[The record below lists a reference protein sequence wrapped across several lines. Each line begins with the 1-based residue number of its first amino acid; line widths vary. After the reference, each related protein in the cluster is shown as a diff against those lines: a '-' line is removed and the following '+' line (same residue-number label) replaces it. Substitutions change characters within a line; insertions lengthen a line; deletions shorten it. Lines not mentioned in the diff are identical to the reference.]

1 MHRPRQLVLAAVA
14 TGCLTFVALSA
25 QQPVPAP
32 EQKPAPE
39 GHEAPQPPAG
49 RGQGRGGR
57 GRPAVFP
64 AQQRPPGDP
73 AVIERGKTLYAV
85 TCSACHG
92 VDLRGGQLG
101 GPNLL
106 RSPVMLNDQRGELL
120 LPVVRGSRA
129 EKGMPPLPMSDDDV
143 TAVAEFIHSV
153 TAASR
158 GQGAPPESEA
168 PPPDPLVGN
177 AGAGQAYFAAKCASC
192 HSTTGDLQGI
202 SAKVPDA
209 RALQNLWVSGGM
221 ARGRGRGPQSGGPTV
236 TAIVTLPSGEKLE
249 GQVLRY
255 DDFIVTLRHA
265 DGSIRSVRR
274 DGDVPKL
281 ELRDPMQPHRDL
293 LAVLTD
299 KDMHDVTAYLV
310 TLK

>member
-1 MHRPRQLVLAAVA
+1 MPTIRNRVA
-14 TGCLTFVALSA
+14 LGLTFLTFVAA
-25 QQPVPAP
+25 ATAQQPAPPPETKPAQEQQPVPS
-32 EQKPAPE
+32 
-39 GHEAPQPPAG
+39 PAG

-106 RSPVMLNDQRGELL
+106 RSPVMLSDQHGELL
-120 LPVVRGSRA
+120 LPVIRGSRA
-129 EKGMPPLPMSDDDV
+129 DKGMPPLPMSDADV

-168 PPPDPLVGN
+168 PPPDPIVGQ
-177 AGAGQAYFAAKCASC
+177 AAAGQAYFAARCASC
-192 HSTTGDLQGI
+192 HSPTGDLQGI
-202 SAKVPDA
+202 AAKVPDP
-209 RALQNLWVSGGM
+209 RALQNLWVSGGA
-221 ARGRGRGPQSGGPTV
+221 ARGRGRGPQSAGPIV
-236 TAIVTLPSGEKLE
+236 TGIVTLPSGEKIE

-255 DDFIVTLRHA
+255 DDFIVTLRQA

-274 DGDVPKL
+274 EGDVPKL
-281 ELRDPMQPHRDL
+281 ELRDPLQPHRAL
-293 LAVLTD
+293 LAELTD